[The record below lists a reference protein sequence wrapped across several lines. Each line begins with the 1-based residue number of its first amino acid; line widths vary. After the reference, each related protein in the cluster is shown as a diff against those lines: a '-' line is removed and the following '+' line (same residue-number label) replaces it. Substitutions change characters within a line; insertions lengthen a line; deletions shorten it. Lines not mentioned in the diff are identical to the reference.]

1 MTTPQPLV
9 SRHEAERNHH
19 ALLDDFH
26 TAEDEEDKENEP
38 AYDELTLNTAPKDL
52 LWHVHHLR
60 HRLERRNAVLDAV
73 RKAYHADIV
82 VVREHLHRCFGGKD
96 SPLPSSLPSLD
107 LRPALE
113 LFAPKECELRIRPCF
128 ACGGYLEIVHRDS
141 ERIERLKRACRQF
154 QEVEQHLRLEL
165 VETERRAHLDRLQ
178 LETLQARADED
189 RDIFISKV
197 NKLKKWIIGY
207 DDTRRECM
215 QMRDAMA
222 RLESENAEYRTSL
235 AILGETQAELTRT
248 SEALEDHRV
257 LLERTQSTATEL
269 RESEH
274 FYRESEEAWK
284 ADCHALSSAV
294 WLLEGDLD
302 SSRERGKRLSSDL
315 SECRLRLHITNEK
328 LGNALD
334 RIDCLDST
342 LDTTQK
348 DHLRVLSNLIEVQ
361 KKMEA
366 TIECRER
373 ESQAKTEIIDAFIGG
388 VGDSTRELH
397 DINHRREVC
406 RYRQSS
412 SENEPGETSTA
423 PNPQNSE
430 SEPKVATKALHQL
443 NEEIALLRSKLSSLT
458 SFTSGYAGCIFD
470 QCVSQ
475 ENLLKSEGYTLEG
488 SSRCIPVHVVDTAQN
503 EDESAVA
510 VAAIR
515 RRLDNSSGSMTC
527 NDNAD
532 IDWNT
537 ILGSEDDRRQ
547 ILTHLGNRMQM
558 GLHSLEKAFEHR
570 GRKHK
575 AEMKQI
581 CRDHDRRLGSF
592 STYHEQEMS
601 KLQTEL
607 DKVTSEYQ
615 QAEADRRR
623 LEKSNEDLS
632 SQLES
637 SQSKSCK
644 QERQL
649 TQSEGSVSNLE
660 DRLAQSVEKNMSQHA
675 AMAKQENTITRQRA
689 DLDEKDEQIRNRNLI
704 IDQLERLLEKTTQNF
719 AAVVEK
725 ERLRLE
731 TNRSVAI
738 QAQPGTSCASVA
750 ADLYISPR
758 LRSRPLRKD
767 RDGEYVLSHVAT
779 ESIPLP
785 HHNEHIS

>member
-1 MTTPQPLV
+1 MATPQPLV
-9 SRHEAERNHH
+9 SCHEAERNHH

-38 AYDELTLNTAPKDL
+38 AYDELTLNTAPKYL

-82 VVREHLHRCFGGKD
+82 VVREHLYRCFGGKD

-128 ACGGYLEIVHRDS
+128 ACGGHLEIVHRDS
-141 ERIERLKRACRQF
+141 ERIERLKRACSQF
-154 QEVEQHLRLEL
+154 QEVEHHLRLEL
-165 VETERRAHLDRLQ
+165 VETERRAHLDRLE
-178 LETLQARADED
+178 LEKLQARVDED

-235 AILGETQAELTRT
+235 AILGETQAELTQT

-257 LLERTQSTATEL
+257 LLERAQSTATEL

-274 FYRESEEAWK
+274 FYRESEDAWK

-294 WLLEGDLD
+294 WLLEGELD
-302 SSRERGKRLSSDL
+302 CSREQGERLSSDL
-315 SECRLRLHITNEK
+315 SECRLQLLFTKEQ
-328 LGNALD
+328 LGDALD
-334 RIDCLDST
+334 RIDCLDTT
-342 LDTTQK
+342 LDATQK
-348 DHLRVLSNLIEVQ
+348 VHIRVQSDLLAVE
-361 KKMEA
+361 KEMES
-366 TIECRER
+366 TIQCRER
-373 ESQAKTEIIDAFIGG
+373 EIQAKTEIIDAFIGG
-388 VGDSTRELH
+388 VGDSTRELN
-397 DINHRREVC
+397 DIHHRREVR

-443 NEEIALLRSKLSSLT
+443 NEEIALLRSKVSSLT

-488 SSRCIPVHVVDTAQN
+488 SSRCIPVVDTAQN

-510 VAAIR
+510 AIR
-515 RRLDNSSGSMTC
+515 RRLDNSSDNSAC

-532 IDWNT
+532 IDWST
-537 ILGSEDDRRQ
+537 ILDREDDRRQ
-547 ILTHLGNRMQM
+547 ILAHLGNRMQM

-581 CRDHDRRLGSF
+581 CCDHDRRLGSLR
-592 STYHEQEMS
+592 SYHEQEMS
-601 KLQTEL
+601 KLETEL
-607 DKVTSEYQ
+607 DKVSSEYQ

-623 LEKSNEDLS
+623 LEKTNEDLS

-637 SQSKSCK
+637 AQSKICK

-649 TQSEGSVSNLE
+649 SQSEGIVTNLE
-660 DRLAQSVEKNMSQHA
+660 DRLAQSVEEVRTQQA
-675 AMAKQENTITRQRA
+675 TMAKQENTITRQRA
-689 DLDEKDEQIRNRNLI
+689 DLDDKDEQIRNRNLI
-704 IDQLERLLEKTTQNF
+704 IDQLERLLEKTTQNS

-725 ERLRLE
+725 EQLRLE

-738 QAQPGTSCASVA
+738 QARPGTSCASVA
-750 ADLYISPR
+750 ADLYVPPG

-779 ESIPLP
+779 ERIPLP
-785 HHNEHIS
+785 HHTELS

>member
-1 MTTPQPLV
+1 MATPQPLV
-9 SRHEAERNHH
+9 SCHEAERNHH

-128 ACGGYLEIVHRDS
+128 ACGGCLEIVHRDS
-141 ERIERLKRACRQF
+141 ERIERLKRACSQF
-154 QEVEQHLRLEL
+154 QEVEHLLRLEL

-178 LETLQARADED
+178 LEKLQARVDED

-257 LLERTQSTATEL
+257 LLEQTQSTATEL

-274 FYRESEEAWK
+274 FYRESEDAWK
-284 ADCHALSSAV
+284 ADCHALSSTV
-294 WLLEGDLD
+294 WLLEGELD
-302 SSRERGKRLSSDL
+302 CSRERGKRLSSDL
-315 SECRLRLHITNEK
+315 SECRLRLHITKEQ
-328 LGNALD
+328 LGDALD
-334 RIDCLDST
+334 RIDCLDTT
-342 LDTTQK
+342 LDATQK
-348 DHLRVLSNLIEVQ
+348 VHIRVQSDLLAVE
-361 KKMEA
+361 KEMES
-366 TIECRER
+366 TIQCRER
-373 ESQAKTEIIDAFIGG
+373 EIQAKTEIIDAFIGG
-388 VGDSTRELH
+388 VGDSTRELN
-397 DINHRREVC
+397 DIHHRREVR

-443 NEEIALLRSKLSSLT
+443 NEEIALLQSKVSSLT

-488 SSRCIPVHVVDTAQN
+488 SSRCIPVVNTAQN
-503 EDESAVA
+503 EDKSA

-515 RRLDNSSGSMTC
+515 RRLDNSS
-527 NDNAD
+527 DNRACD
-532 IDWNT
+532 DTANIDWNT
-537 ILGSEDDRRQ
+537 ILDSEDDRRQ
-547 ILTHLGNRMQM
+547 ILAHLGNRMQM

-570 GRKHK
+570 GREHK

-581 CRDHDRRLGSF
+581 CCDHDRRLGSLR
-592 STYHEQEMS
+592 SYHEQEMS

-623 LEKSNEDLS
+623 LEKTNEDLS

-637 SQSKSCK
+637 AQSKICK

-649 TQSEGSVSNLE
+649 SQSEGIVSNLE
-660 DRLAQSVEKNMSQHA
+660 DRLAQSVEEVRTQQA
-675 AMAKQENTITRQRA
+675 TMAKQANTITRQRA

-725 ERLRLE
+725 EQLRLE

-738 QAQPGTSCASVA
+738 QARPGTSCASVA
-750 ADLYISPR
+750 ADLYVPPG

-779 ESIPLP
+779 ERIPLP
-785 HHNEHIS
+785 HHTEHIYLST